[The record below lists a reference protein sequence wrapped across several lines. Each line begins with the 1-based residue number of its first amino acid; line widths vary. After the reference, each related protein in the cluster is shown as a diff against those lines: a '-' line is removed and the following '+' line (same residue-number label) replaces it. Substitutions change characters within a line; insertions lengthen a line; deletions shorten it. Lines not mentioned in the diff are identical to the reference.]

1 MRAVIDDRFMEQVNG
16 GADQTIE
23 LFGKELSREEFD
35 NMIFEYTKTIGIEG
49 AFTLLEKLTG
59 YTPVFFRYGS
69 PLNLP
74 DADLYYVQEELKE
87 FWNRRAQ

>member
-1 MRAVIDDRFMEQVNG
+1 MRTMISDRFQEQVNG

-35 NMIFEYTKTIGIEG
+35 DMILEYTKASGLEG
-49 AFTLLEKLTG
+49 GFALLNQLTG
-59 YTPVFFRYGS
+59 YTPKLFRYS
-69 PLNLP
+69 NPLNAP
-74 DADLYYVQEELKE
+74 DADLYYVQQELKE